1 MTVRRRVRVRLR
13 VAVAVAAVLALLAG
27 GWLWLRDSSLVAVR
41 QVTITGVSG
50 TDAERIREALTV
62 AARNMTTLDVRLG
75 QLRMA
80 VAPYPVVKDV
90 RVSTRFPHGMRID
103 VLEHLPVGALAAG
116 GRAIA
121 ASGDGTLLHDVP
133 TGHLAVIPV
142 PVLPAGA
149 QVVDPSARRALALLA
164 ATPRR
169 LLYRI
174 AQVTTSPPHGLVVQL
189 RSGPEVYFGE
199 SSELAAK
206 WDALAAVLADP
217 TSAGASYIDVT
228 DPARPAAGV
237 SQQAV
242 AAGLATG
249 GGPATSTGSTG
260 ATSSAG
266 TAGSTGAAGSTGTAG
281 STGAPGSAGTTAST
295 GATGSTGA
303 AGSTGTTGSTGATSP
318 QTGVGGG

>member
-13 VAVAVAAVLALLAG
+13 VAAAVAAVLALLAG
-27 GWLWLRDSSLVAVR
+27 GWLWLRDSPLVAVR

-237 SQQAV
+237 SHQAV
-242 AAGLATG
+242 AAAGLATG

-281 STGAPGSAGTTAST
+281 STGAAGST
-295 GATGSTGA
+295 GTTGSTGA